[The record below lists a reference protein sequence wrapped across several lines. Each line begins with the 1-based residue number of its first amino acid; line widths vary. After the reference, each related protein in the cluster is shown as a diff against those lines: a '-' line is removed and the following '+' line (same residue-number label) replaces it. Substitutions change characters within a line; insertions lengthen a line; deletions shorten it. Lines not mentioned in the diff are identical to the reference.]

1 MAGQTT
7 SISKHLFSPCPYM
20 WWSTKC
26 QQSKKIGHY
35 LWFSLRPSKQPFN
48 YDMLILLKLSCCHL
62 CLKQQKK
69 SQQLRRRLGLVNTS
83 ATWAVCIGSFY
94 TELRSALQK
103 TLQILTGNIIWRKKK
118 KNEDQNIHTGAMTN
132 PKTEVDQTWCPGKLD
147 PFIFECT
154 HYDMQVSFPSRLT

>member
-1 MAGQTT
+1 MKNTFSITLSIAEIFLDCLIFVAEILNYFFPSQTLLV
-7 SISKHLFSPCPYM
+7 ISLNFWLM
-20 WWSTKC
+20 
-26 QQSKKIGHY
+26 KI
-35 LWFSLRPSKQPFN
+35 LVT
-48 YDMLILLKLSCCHL
+48 KLSF
-62 CLKQQKK
+62 QI
-69 SQQLRRRLGLVNTS
+69 QLRRRLGLVNTS
-83 ATWAVCIGSFY
+83 ATWAVCIGSLY